1 MPSLRSDL
9 ALAALV
15 VVGVAA
21 DLACVLTGHTPPAIF
36 EQVAL
41 AGIGGAAGVAVQRN
55 DSAAGPTSDGT
66 PAADSTQE
74 PRTYQAVPATQ
85 VPESSAAVVQP
96 YDGPV
101 GL

>member
-55 DSAAGPTSDGT
+55 DSAA
-66 PAADSTQE
+66 ADSTQE

>member
-36 EQVAL
+36 DQVAL
-41 AGIGGAAGVAVQRN
+41 AGIGGAAGVAVQRTS
-55 DSAAGPTSDGT
+55 DSA
-66 PAADSTQE
+66 AADSTQE
-74 PRTYQAVPATQ
+74 PRTYQAAPAAAQ
-85 VPESSAAVVQP
+85 VPESSAAVVPP